1 MPERMA
7 QVLLTALRRQ
17 RPEAGP
23 PVDGEAAQGSDV
35 TTVDLTVPVP
45 AAPGDV
51 QVEVTD
57 PDTAL
62 AAVDAAVLTTLY
74 GDSPVGIAVLDPT
87 GRYLRI
93 NDLIARTNG
102 PSPAEHVGRT
112 LEEVLG
118 DSAPA
123 VRAQLEQTLAHGR
136 PVTGQDVVVLD
147 SAGTPRTWQVTW
159 FPARAPGSGRIVA
172 AVCVASEVTEV
183 RRAELERHRA
193 QERTRVLAR
202 SGELLA
208 AGLRTEQVLDAVVA
222 LLVPGLGDWCVV
234 HLVGANG
241 EIQEAR
247 AVHRDPV
254 VGTALRRVLDATPIR
269 RDQAYGAG
277 PAIGQGRTQ
286 RMKDLRDEVL
296 QHIAGDDSD
305 LLALLR
311 RLDTRDAL
319 SVPLRARGRTLGAVT
334 VARSHELC
342 EADDDLV
349 EHVVRRA
356 ALALD
361 NARLYEQQREV
372 AVTLQRSL
380 LPRSL
385 PVVDG
390 VALASRYLPG
400 ADGTEVGGDFYDAVA
415 LPAGRIGLTLG
426 DVMGRGVRAA
436 AVMGQLRATL
446 RGYAL
451 ENHPP
456 QGVLARVDALV
467 QALEDGE
474 LVTALY
480 GVLDPV
486 TGALAISS
494 AGHPPPLVVAADGAV
509 RALDLDPGPPLGVDV
524 RSFGVAHVT
533 LAPGDTL
540 LLFTDGLVED
550 RSLPVYEGIEKLVA
564 GLAGHPLIRSGDP
577 DAVCAAALAVMGRG
591 PSHDDDIALLAVTLT
606 P

>member
-1 MPERMA
+1 VPERMA

-23 PVDGEAAQGSDV
+23 PVDGEAAHGSDV
-35 TTVDLTVPVP
+35 TMVDLTVPVP

-102 PSPAEHVGRT
+102 PSPADHVGRT

-147 SAGTPRTWQVTW
+147 SAGTARTWQVTW
-159 FPARAPGSGRIVA
+159 FPARDPGSGRIVA
-172 AVCVASEVTEV
+172 AVCVASDVTEV

-234 HLVGANG
+234 HLVGPNG

-277 PAIGQGRTQ
+277 RAIGQGRTQ

-334 VARSHELC
+334 VARSHELS

>member
-1 MPERMA
+1 MA

-17 RPEAGP
+17 RPDP
-23 PVDGEAAQGSDV
+23 
-35 TTVDLTVPVP
+35 LVP
-45 AAPGDV
+45 APVAPGDV
-51 QVEVTD
+51 EITD
-57 PDTAL
+57 PETAL

-93 NDLIARTNG
+93 NELIARNNG

-118 DSAPA
+118 ESAPA
-123 VRAQLEQTLAHGR
+123 VRAQLEQTLGQGS
-136 PVTGQDVVVLD
+136 PVTGQDVVVRD
-147 SAGTPRTWQVTW
+147 VAGVARTWQVTW
-159 FPARAPGSGRIVA
+159 FPARAPETGRIVA
-172 AVCVASEVTEV
+172 VVCVASDVTDT
-183 RRAELERHRA
+183 RRDELERRRV

-208 AGLRTEQVLDAVVA
+208 AGLGTDQVLDAVVD
-222 LLVPGLGDWCVV
+222 LLVPQLGDWCAV
-234 HLVGANG
+234 HVTRPDGSI
-241 EIQEAR
+241 EEAR
-247 AVHRDPV
+247 ARHDDPEQAP
-254 VGTALRRVLDATPIR
+254 ALRAVLDRITITPGQ
-269 RDQAYGAG
+269 DYGAG
-277 PAIGQGRTQ
+277 YVIATGRTQ
-286 RMKDLRDEVL
+286 RVPELDEEVVATF
-296 QHIAGDDSD
+296 AGDDHET
-305 LLALLR
+305 LALIR
-311 RLDTRDAL
+311 RLATQAAII
-319 SVPLRARGRTLGAVT
+319 VPLRARGRTFGAVT
-334 VARSHELC
+334 VARAGSTDEL
-342 EADDDLV
+342 DDELV

-380 LPRSL
+380 LPRAL
-385 PVVDG
+385 PDVAG
-390 VALASRYLPG
+390 VRLASRYLPG

-456 QGVLARVDALV
+456 DGVLARVDALV
-467 QALEDGE
+467 QALEDSE

-480 GVLDPV
+480 GVLDPA
-486 TGALAISS
+486 TGALAVSS
-494 AGHPPPLVVAADGAV
+494 AGHPPPVVVAADGAV

-524 RSFGVAHVT
+524 RSFGVTHVS

-564 GLAGHPLIRSGDP
+564 GLAGHPLARSQDP
-577 DAVCAAALAVMGRG
+577 DGVCAAALAVMGRG
-591 PSHDDDIALLAVTLT
+591 PSHDDDIALLAVTLG
-606 P
+606 